1 MVVALVA
8 VKLVNTADK
17 AESRD
22 ENHPVEDVA
31 LVILLLVPEILVE
44 NRLELVAEVLR
55 SEVTNALVLVALVIV
70 PLVANEFVEV
80 ELTIVPLVL

>member
-22 ENHPVEDVA
+22 ENQPVEDVA